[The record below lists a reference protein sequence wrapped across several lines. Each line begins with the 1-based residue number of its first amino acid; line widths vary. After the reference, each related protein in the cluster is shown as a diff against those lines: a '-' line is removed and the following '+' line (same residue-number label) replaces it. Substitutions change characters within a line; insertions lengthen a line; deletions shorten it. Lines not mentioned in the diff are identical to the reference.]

1 MARVSTEVS
10 APMESAGREISGDH
24 FCLRRADRIRR
35 RYEYRR
41 IQAGGARV
49 HTRHFLI
56 LIEHGRDSARRLGV
70 TVTKKV
76 GSAVGRN
83 HVKRRVKEVFRQHR
97 ALFPSSSD
105 VVVIAKRGAVE
116 LSYQDILGQFSRAR
130 RAMVKALGRHPLT
143 RPQGPEGVPA

>member
-1 MARVSTEVS
+1 
-10 APMESAGREISGDH
+10 
-24 FCLRRADRIRR
+24 
-35 RYEYRR
+35 
-41 IQAGGARV
+41 V

-56 LIEHGRDSARRLGV
+56 LIEHGRDPARRLGV

-97 ALFPSSSD
+97 ALFPSGAD

-116 LSYQDILGQFSRAR
+116 LSYGDILGQFSRAR
-130 RAMVKALGRHPLT
+130 RAMTKALRRHPVAA
-143 RPQGPEGVPA
+143 PQGPEGAPA